1 MDESS
6 VHKNKVTMKDIS
18 SPLTLTK
25 RTAVITGG
33 SRNIGFAI
41 AESFAKA
48 GMDICILSTSTKSS
62 QVACDELRQYGVKVL
77 GLACDLKDIASID
90 EALQTANAYLGKI
103 DVLVNCAGLLD
114 LKKVPDLDEATWD
127 EVLSVNLKAAFF
139 MIQKAVPYLATS
151 HAPRIINISSNAGR
165 MGGFEN
171 GMAYTASKGGLIA
184 LTYGLARQLAPQKI
198 TVNCIAPGTIDSD
211 MLRARDEETIQRLLN
226 RFPLHRFGKVEEVA
240 AAACYFASEESGFTT
255 GAVLDV
261 NGGLFMG

>member
-1 MDESS
+1 MDESGI
-6 VHKNKVTMKDIS
+6 HKKQITMKDTS
-18 SPLTLTK
+18 SPLTLIN

-48 GMDICILSTSTKSS
+48 GMNICVLSTNVESS
-62 QVACDELRQYGVKVL
+62 QTACDLLGKYNVRTL
-77 GLACDLKDIASID
+77 GLACNLMNLSSIENVLHTASD
-90 EALQTANAYLGKI
+90 FFGGI

-127 EVLSVNLKAAFF
+127 QVLSVNLKGAFF
-139 MIQKAVPYLATS
+139 MIQKAVPYLANS
-151 HAPRIINISSNAGR
+151 LSPRIINISSNAGR

-226 RFPLHRFGKVEEVA
+226 RFPLHRFGSVEEVA

>member
-1 MDESS
+1 MDESRI
-6 VHKNKVTMKDIS
+6 HKKKVTMKDTS
-18 SPLTLTK
+18 SPLTLK
-25 RTAVITGG
+25 NRAAVITGG

-48 GMDICILSTSTKSS
+48 GMDICILSRSTASS
-62 QVACDELRQYGVKVL
+62 KTACDKLNRYGVKTL
-77 GLACDLKDIASID
+77 GLACDLKNLRSFDD
-90 EALQTANAYLGKI
+90 ALHTANSFFGKI

-114 LKKVPDLDEATWD
+114 LKKVPDLDETTWD
-127 EVLSVNLKAAFF
+127 EVLTVNLKGAFF
-139 MIQKAVPYLATS
+139 MIQKAVPYLAKS
-151 HAPRIINISSNAGR
+151 AAPRIINISSNAGR

-211 MLRARDEETIQRLLN
+211 MLRARDEETIHRLLN
-226 RFPLHRFGKVEEVA
+226 RFPLQRFGKVEDVA
-240 AAACYFASEESGFTT
+240 VAACYFASEESGFTT

-261 NGGLFMG
+261 NGGIFMG

>member
-1 MDESS
+1 
-6 VHKNKVTMKDIS
+6 MKDTS
-18 SPLTLTK
+18 SPLTLTN

-48 GMDICILSTSTKSS
+48 GMDICILSLSTESS
-62 QVACDELRQYGVKVL
+62 QAACEVLRQHGAKVL
-77 GLACDLKDIASID
+77 GLACDLKNLASID
-90 EALQTANAYLGKI
+90 EALQTANSFLGKI

-114 LKKVPDLDEATWD
+114 LKKIPDLDEATWD
-127 EVLSVNLKAAFF
+127 EVLSVNLKGAFF
-139 MIQKAVPYLATS
+139 MTQKAVPYLAKS
-151 HAPRIINISSNAGR
+151 HSPRIINISSNSGR

-184 LTYGLARQLAPQKI
+184 LTYGLARQLANLNI

-211 MLRARDEETIQRLLN
+211 MLRARDNETITRLLN
-226 RFPLHRFGKVEEVA
+226 RFPLKRFGKVEEIA
-240 AAACYFASEESGFTT
+240 AAACYFASEESAFTT